1 MAMYKGLGF
10 TSEEVC
16 ELGKWKNVSAFT
28 SHYLRLNSTDKV
40 GSKISQMVHR
50 VSTLS
55 SAESDLTWT
64 TGIADHGGSV
74 REDEAQSNGEPTL
87 PPFALNVQDSVS
99 SQLAS
104 EVFDSFGEA
113 VPDVTVQDIASSSK
127 DILYVAQGG
136 SSSSAQASLVRRQPF
151 SLKRARQR
159 GGTPPSKFA
168 FAASRQ
174 KEKQD

>member
-1 MAMYKGLGF
+1 M
-10 TSEEVC
+10 
-16 ELGKWKNVSAFT
+16 
-28 SHYLRLNSTDKV
+28 
-40 GSKISQMVHR
+40 Q
-50 VSTLS
+50 
-55 SAESDLTWT
+55 
-64 TGIADHGGSV
+64 DHGGSV

-87 PPFALNVQDSVS
+87 PPFAFNVSDTVS

-104 EVFDSFGEA
+104 EVFDSVELA
-113 VPDVTVQDIASSSK
+113 VQNVVVQDVASSSSNL
-127 DILYVAQGG
+127 LYATQGG

-168 FAASRQ
+168 FAAPRQ